1 MNNLFPFQASPAK
14 RGPKKKQ
21 PQQPQQGLLVD
32 GTNTNSNSQSNADL
46 YLGLTRATEN
56 SFEIWMHE
64 DCIVWGSGIHMI
76 AGRLMGV
83 EEAVW
88 GSTGSQCSV
97 CKKGG
102 AVVCC
107 LQRGCRDKVHLPCG
121 RQSNWMLDEE
131 VLNSYCQVHRA
142 SREAEAE
149 DRVKGGEV
157 ASTSSS
163 R

>member
-1 MNNLFPFQASPAK
+1 MINSFPFQASPAK
-14 RGPKKKQ
+14 RGPKKKHQ
-21 PQQPQQGLLVD
+21 PVVSTVD
-32 GTNTNSNSQSNADL
+32 GTAINSSESNADL

-88 GSTGSQCSV
+88 GSTSSQCSL

-107 LQRGCRDKVHLPCG
+107 LQRGCSDKVHLPCG
-121 RQSNWMLDEE
+121 RQSNWLLVEE

-142 SREAEAE
+142 SRE
-149 DRVKGGEV
+149 GEV
-157 ASTSSS
+157 ASSSS